1 MGGELLRIEDL
12 KVHYFTSGGVVRAVD
27 GVDLEVRR
35 GELVGLVGESGSGK
49 STLGLAIP
57 RLIPPPGKIVGG
69 RIVFDGLDLT
79 ELSEERMRDIR
90 GRRIGMVFQDPMTS
104 LDPLMKVGDQISE
117 TILAH
122 EDVSKSEARARA
134 EELLEAVGI
143 PRDRYDDYPHQFSG
157 GMRQRVMI
165 ASAIALKPD
174 LLIADEPTT
183 ALDVIVQAQILHLF
197 RELQRSMGMSVI
209 LITHDMA
216 LEMQV
221 ADRIAV
227 MYGGWIVEYSPAV
240 AMARDPL
247 NPYTAELL
255 KAIPNIELEDQRLVS
270 IPGSPPDLRA
280 PPPGCRFHPRCR
292 RRFEPCATEEPATV
306 EVDGRLVK
314 CHLYASGGPDSAG
327 GSERGEGER
336 ENGRG

>member
-1 MGGELLRIEDL
+1 MGGELLRVEGL
-12 KVHYFTSGGVVRAVD
+12 KIYYFTSSGVVRAVD
-27 GVDLEVRR
+27 GVDLEVKR

-69 RIVFDGLDLT
+69 RVVFDGIDLT
-79 ELSEERMRDIR
+79 SLSEEEMRKIR

-104 LDPLMKVGDQISE
+104 LDPLMKVGDQVAE

-122 EDVSKSEARARA
+122 EDITKSEARRRA
-134 EELLEAVGI
+134 EELLESVGI

-183 ALDVIVQAQILHLF
+183 ALDVIVQAQILQLF
-197 RELQRSMGMSVI
+197 RELQRRMGMSVI

-227 MYGGWIVEYSPAV
+227 MYGGWVMEYSPSV
-240 AMARDPL
+240 DMARDPL
-247 NPYTAELL
+247 SPYTEELL
-255 KAIPNIELEDQRLVS
+255 KAIPNVELEDQRLVS
-270 IPGSPPDLRA
+270 IPGSPPDLRS
-280 PPPGCRFHPRCR
+280 PPPGCRFHPRCPK
-292 RRFEPCATEEPATV
+292 RFEPCDREEPQTM
-306 EVDGRLVK
+306 ELDGRLVR
-314 CHLYASGGPDSAG
+314 CHLYSRIRPASKGGEDS
-327 GSERGEGER
+327 
-336 ENGRG
+336 

>member
-1 MGGELLRIEDL
+1 MGDELLRIEGL
-12 KVHYFTSGGVVRAVD
+12 KVHYFTAGGVVRAVD
-27 GVDLEVRR
+27 GVDLEIRK

-57 RLIPPPGKIVGG
+57 RLIPPPGKIVEG
-69 RIVFDGLDLT
+69 RILFDGLDLT
-79 ELSEERMRDIR
+79 ELSEDMMREIR
-90 GRRIGMVFQDPMTS
+90 GRKIGMVFQDPMTS
-104 LDPLMKVGDQISE
+104 LDPLMKVGDQIAE

-122 EDVSKSEARARA
+122 EDVTKSEARRRA
-134 EELLEAVGI
+134 EELLEDVGI
-143 PRDRYDDYPHQFSG
+143 PSDRYDDYPHQFSG

-227 MYGGWIVEYSPAV
+227 MYGGWVVEYSPSV
-240 AMARDPL
+240 VMARDPL

-255 KAIPNIELEDQRLVS
+255 KAIPNVELEDQRLVS

-280 PPPGCRFHPRCR
+280 PPPGCRFHPRCP
-292 RRFEPCATEEPATV
+292 RRFEPCDKEEPATV
-306 EVDGRLVK
+306 EVDGRFVR
-314 CHLYASGGPDSAG
+314 CHLYASAGSRGAG
-327 GSERGEGER
+327 GGGEG
-336 ENGRG
+336 G